1 MKYITGI
8 HALNLRCSLETCGDW
23 HQSGI
28 QWTRPTIRDSAES
41 VFGDFGIE
49 KNSNVP
55 ENPGT
60 HWVAD
65 HIRALLDLLAEQSF
79 GYAQGMKNDFICNDA
94 YTPLIFDKV
103 QLLSRV
109 YYWPEICEFMGKEY
123 GLQWL
128 NFLQQ
133 RNISGRLEN
142 AS

>member
-79 GYAQGMKNDFICNDA
+79 SFLVTFFSK
-94 YTPLIFDKV
+94 
-103 QLLSRV
+103 
-109 YYWPEICEFMGKEY
+109 EF
-123 GLQWL
+123 
-128 NFLQQ
+128 N
-133 RNISGRLEN
+133 LEN
-142 AS
+142 PMQVCCLNLKIASSQCIVQFSVGSDICS